1 MARMIRIQSHH
12 YVAYS
17 AIEDMHVD
25 SNRHVKVLLRD
36 GRIVLAEQEHN
47 QTAWQRLAQLVDE
60 VNIASASDAPGTLQ

>member
-1 MARMIRIQSHH
+1 
-12 YVAYS
+12 
-17 AIEDMHVD
+17 MHVD

-60 VNIASASDAPGTLQ
+60 VNIASASDAPGSLQ